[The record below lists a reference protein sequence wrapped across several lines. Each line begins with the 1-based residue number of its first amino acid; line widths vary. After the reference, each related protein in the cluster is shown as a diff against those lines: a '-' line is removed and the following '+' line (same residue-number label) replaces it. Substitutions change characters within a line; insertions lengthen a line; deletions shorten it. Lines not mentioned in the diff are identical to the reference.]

1 VNKSSKA
8 GLIGAGLGVLTFAPA
23 AGAHHS
29 EPYCYWGQGVL
40 PKGDVLKVTIERD
53 HFMQS
58 ECDGTTVRVRLV
70 DGREL
75 VVVSRSDEERRA
87 AEQRDARASESQ
99 ATKAK
104 PKKAKRR
111 KGRKRGR

>member
-1 VNKSSKA
+1 MNKSRKA
-8 GLIGAGLGVLTFAPA
+8 GLIGTGFAVLALTPA

-29 EPYCYWGQGVL
+29 EPYCYWGHGVL
-40 PKGDVLKVTIERD
+40 PNSDVLKVTVERD

-58 ECDGTTVRVRLV
+58 GCDGTTVRVRFV

-75 VVVSRSDEERRA
+75 VMVSRSDEERRA

-99 ATKAK
+99 PAKAK

-111 KGRKRGR
+111 